1 MLTCTPAHSYSP
13 FIVFLLSTFSSSFWV
28 VFSLVSHFSVILLVS
43 FSQSSHSFMPVHF
56 SVLALFHN
64 NSPLSSCRHYCPHSN
79 LISLTHTLRSLA
91 HTFFPVPL
99 LFSHHFV
106 CPHCLIPSF
115 FLSSLILPL
124 WATLKRHACSVVL
137 DVNRIIGYG
146 APNAGGIISQTVT
159 NGTDLAATR
168 LHPHTHITHSFT
180 HSRSASSLIH
190 SLLRPLPPINSCC
203 LCRMSQQY

>member
-1 MLTCTPAHSYSP
+1 MNAHLSSCPQLFTLHRLSP
-13 FIVFLLSTFSSSFWV
+13 FNLFILFLGRFLSRFSFFCHSFNL
-28 VFSLVSHFSVILLVS
+28 FFT
-43 FSQSSHSFMPVHF
+43 SSHSFMPVHF

-79 LISLTHTLRSLA
+79 FISLTHTLRSLA
-91 HTFFPVPL
+91 HAFFPVPL

-106 CPHCLIPSF
+106 CPHCLITSF

-146 APNAGGIISQTVT
+146 APNAVGNI
-159 NGTDLAATR
+159 TDC
-168 LHPHTHITHSFT
+168 HQW
-180 HSRSASSLIH
+180 
-190 SLLRPLPPINSCC
+190 N
-203 LCRMSQQY
+203 